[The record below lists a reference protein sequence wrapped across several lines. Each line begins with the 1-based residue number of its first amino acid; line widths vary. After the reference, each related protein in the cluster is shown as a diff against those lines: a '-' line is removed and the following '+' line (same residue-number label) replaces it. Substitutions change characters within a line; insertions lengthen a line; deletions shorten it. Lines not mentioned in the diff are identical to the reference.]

1 MGVVGKAGD
10 WTFKAFSAGLGVATI
25 FFAASFSLNVY
36 RGLSWHNRQSPFYA
50 FGVEVRGLRRKDLKS
65 CSSKNDGFRRPT
77 LLPHVASRGH
87 NISSE
92 SFYIKIT

>member
-36 RGLSWHNRQSPFYA
+36 RGLSWHNRQSPRVFPKQPFYA
-50 FGVEVRGLRRKDLKS
+50 FGVERIEKEG
-65 CSSKNDGFRRPT
+65 SKV
-77 LLPHVASRGH
+77 LQQQ
-87 NISSE
+87 E
-92 SFYIKIT
+92 